1 MQTVLIRN
9 QTARCVQ
16 SDLDLHCP
24 QKLVSSTVGKK
35 FILYQANKNR
45 PDQIKSIVEKREDAF
60 FYPFQICII
69 LVHLLFPEA
78 LHKIAYFSIRVY
90 IFLLLLLFY
99 FFNRT
104 TNLGS
109 KIPQQDCTGFL
120 QAPGTNH
127 TTMTSA
133 EFQTQNEAKEL
144 PSLPQQNCRI

>member
-69 LVHLLFPEA
+69 LVQLLSPEA

-90 IFLLLLLFY
+90 IFFFLLF
-99 FFNRT
+99 FFLTEQQIWAQRFPNKIVQ
-104 TNLGS
+104 GS
-109 KIPQQDCTGFL
+109 YRPQGQIIR
-120 QAPGTNH
+120 P
-127 TTMTSA
+127 
-133 EFQTQNEAKEL
+133 
-144 PSLPQQNCRI
+144 